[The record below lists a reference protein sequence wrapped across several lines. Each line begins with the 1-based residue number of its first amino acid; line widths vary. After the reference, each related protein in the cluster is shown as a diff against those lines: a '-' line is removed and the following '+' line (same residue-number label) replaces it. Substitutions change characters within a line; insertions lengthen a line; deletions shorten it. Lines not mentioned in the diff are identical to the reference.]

1 MVYFLKTVEN
11 LEEGN
16 SENVTGSM
24 EQVEAQPAAQ
34 AMSLKCEE

>member
-1 MVYFLKTVEN
+1 MVHFLKTVEN

-16 SENVTGSM
+16 NETITGSM
-24 EQVEAQPAAQ
+24 ESVEEQPVAQ